1 MREKRKKTKKGLVH
15 GYAMYKVITT
25 QVVQTFT
32 VILLATQNLI
42 RLTFITL
49 CSITNK

>member
-32 VILLATQNLI
+32 VILLATQKSHESSHP
-42 RLTFITL
+42 F
-49 CSITNK
+49 CEA